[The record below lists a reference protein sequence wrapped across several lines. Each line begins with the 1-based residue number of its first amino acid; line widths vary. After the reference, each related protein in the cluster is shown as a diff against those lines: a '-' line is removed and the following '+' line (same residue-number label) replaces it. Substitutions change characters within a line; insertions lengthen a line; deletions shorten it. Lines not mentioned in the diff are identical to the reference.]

1 MFNNREGSQHVAT
14 KESPIYDSLNLTT
27 KIMYG
32 QKKPV
37 ENLSNHPETKIV
49 YSSTE
54 FLSKAETEL
63 SDELYSSM
71 VYDSQDKQAVLK
83 ITEKYD
89 TLGLKRLSKSLTSL
103 SFSNSPGES
112 EDSEISENHSVDTDL
127 TEQDLSQIEMFFR
140 GHKTY
145 VYVCHS
151 LANLYFTRAV
161 SYGCPGEWELE
172 KTGVP
177 VLLFDKGDTR
187 ARNRRRLQIVVAE
200 KGTGFV
206 LWGDVIDNLTNYK
219 AQEDCFHT
227 LCLSNDHRQMAG
239 LSFDNPAAAVQFL
252 DEIDRLTSDP
262 LNISLSVPK
271 KMGKTRK
278 TKPTKVKLPKKCDI
292 SQPCCFQHVT
302 TVGMQDQEHFYTLA
316 TLVPQKYGQDM

>member
-1 MFNNREGSQHVAT
+1 M
-14 KESPIYDSLNLTT
+14 
-27 KIMYG
+27 
-32 QKKPV
+32 
-37 ENLSNHPETKIV
+37 
-49 YSSTE
+49 
-54 FLSKAETEL
+54 
-63 SDELYSSM
+63 
-71 VYDSQDKQAVLK
+71 
-83 ITEKYD
+83 
-89 TLGLKRLSKSLTSL
+89 LGLKRLSKSLTSL

-112 EDSEISENHSVDTDL
+112 EDSEISEYQSVDTDL
-127 TEQDLSQIEMFFR
+127 TEQDVSQIEMFFR

-172 KTGVP
+172 KTGIP

-187 ARNRRRLQIVVAE
+187 ARNRRRLQIIVAE

-219 AQEDCFHT
+219 AQENCFHT

-239 LSFDNPAAAVQFL
+239 LSFDNPEAAVEFFG
-252 DEIDRLTSDP
+252 EIDHLTSDP
-262 LNISLSVPK
+262 LNISLSIPK
-271 KMGKTRK
+271 RMGKTRK
-278 TKPTKVKLPKKCDI
+278 KKPTKVKLPKKCDI

-302 TVGMQDQEHFYTLA
+302 TVGLQDQKHFYTLS
-316 TLVPQKYGQDM
+316 TLVPQKYGQDV